1 MFEYQLTSFER
12 CQHSS
17 CLSVTDR
24 SCLGVNNKLN
34 ATDSSSL
41 GVNDIL
47 STTDVAQ
54 V

>member
-12 CQHSS
+12 YQHSS
-17 CLSVTDR
+17 CLSATDR

>member
-12 CQHSS
+12 YQHSS
-17 CLSVTDR
+17 CLSATNR

-34 ATDSSSL
+34 ATDSLSL
-41 GVNDIL
+41 GVNDML
-47 STTDVAQ
+47 SATDVAQ